1 MGRGVPGAAGRAV
14 TEAGPA
20 RYLRYEQAVA
30 AVAGVDHQV
39 ANLTCLL
46 SEAHAAGRQAV
57 LPPLLLHAEHNFDIC
72 REWRWESLFDFP
84 RSRLID
90 AAGRRHPLPIA
101 AGRPAAGMR
110 VLRVARGAL
119 APPDAGQYGLV
130 VRRIESRLFARD
142 VPAAARPAVGLE
154 LRAAERVL
162 ALARPVAARLRSL
175 DGGRFA
181 AVHVRRGDRVRE
193 YPRLARRAGRQYP
206 GRLTEPAHVRSV
218 LQAAGI
224 GDGAVVFLL
233 SDERDAAFWQP
244 LQRHYRVFREVDF
257 PGMAALLAPSEE
269 PLPDVHLVYLASL
282 EVMRS
287 ASLRIGTLPRSRPHA
302 PPMHGW
308 LVSERQWR
316 RLPFSTH
323 AAVQTVAWFRILL
336 RWAFSRRRLPG
347 RR

>member
-1 MGRGVPGAAGRAV
+1 MGSGVSGAAGRAV

-39 ANLTCLL
+39 GNLTCLL
-46 SEAHAAGRQAV
+46 REAHAAGRQAV
-57 LPPLLLHAEHNFDIC
+57 LPPLLLHAEHNFDVC

-84 RSRLID
+84 GSRLID

-101 AGRPAAGMR
+101 AARPPAGMR
-110 VLRVARGAL
+110 ALRLPPGAMP
-119 APPDAGQYGLV
+119 PPDAGAYGLV

-142 VPAAARPAVGLE
+142 VPAAARPAAGLE
-154 LRAAERVL
+154 LRAAEPVL

-193 YPRLARRAGRQYP
+193 YPRLTRRAGRQYP
-206 GRLTEPAHVRSV
+206 GRLTEPAHVRTV

-233 SDERDAAFWQP
+233 SDERDAAFWRP
-244 LQRHYRVFREVDF
+244 LRRHYRVFREVDF
-257 PGMAALLAPSEE
+257 PGMAALLSPSEE

-316 RLPFSTH
+316 RLPLGTH
-323 AAVQTVAWFRILL
+323 AAVQTVAWSRILL
-336 RWAFSRRRLPG
+336 RWAVSRRR
-347 RR
+347 